1 MSKYKKHT
9 MKKKDI
15 IRLLVGYLT
24 PEQYIEF
31 LKYAN
36 ELWYDIGEIDGAINE
51 IVTEELDD
59 DITLS

>member
-1 MSKYKKHT
+1 

-15 IRLLVGYLT
+15 IKLLVGYLT
-24 PEQYIEF
+24 EEQYIGF

-36 ELWYDIGEIDGAINE
+36 DLWYDIGEIDGAINE
-51 IVTEELDD
+51 IVMEDLDD